1 MKNLGYCGIL
11 IYMSKVLNVKNIVI
25 ALAVV
30 LITALFAVCFFGGDV
45 KASASEEYL
54 INLTSSTAVYAG
66 KNLSAPIVVTKNG
79 NVFNDYTITYTKGG
93 EIVDGMKD
101 VGTYGISV
109 TINGVEPLVQK
120 DFTFTITP
128 KPLKIVVG
136 GGVEFLYSGMGYTRN
151 VSPLGEIDGEDS
163 GIVVTYRGDL
173 EELEPGELPVN
184 ADNYDMVFATS
195 NPNYSIGEIEGETN
209 LIIHKRTL
217 KVKVNDT
224 SVTFGET
231 PMFTYSIIGFVG
243 KEDESILDRKPEVRS
258 SATAVGTHNVVASG
272 GASQN
277 YNFEYE
283 VGHLT
288 INDVK
293 AEGKIEGTSTTFDVS
308 GVFAPFT
315 LYAGSTIDPKSE
327 EGKDL
332 VKTARDYR
340 MLNFTSDLQLVYQID
355 YTHGVQVSEK
365 IDVVFHNVTLNT
377 DDKYVIVVIDP
388 NGVVTQITKY
398 EYLNGTLS
406 FRTPS
411 LGTVMI
417 FKDTY
422 DTSVLLIVLG
432 CMILFIVLLFI
443 GSKMQYRNDK
453 RQADEAK
460 KRREIKRRGKYKWN

>member
-1 MKNLGYCGIL
+1 
-11 IYMSKVLNVKNIVI
+11 MSKVLNVKNLLI

-30 LITALFAVCFFGGDV
+30 LITALFAVCFAGDGIS
-45 KASASEEYL
+45 ASASEEYL
-54 INLTSSTAVYAG
+54 INLTSSSAVYTG
-66 KNLSAPIVVTKNG
+66 KDVNAPVAVTKNG
-79 NVFNDYTITYTKGG
+79 NAFSDYTVTYTQNG
-93 EIVDGMKD
+93 EVVSGMKNAGEYC
-101 VGTYGISV
+101 VSV
-109 TINGVEPLVQK
+109 VINGVEPLVQK

-136 GGVEFLYSGMGYTRN
+136 GSVEFLYSGMGYTRN
-151 VSPLGEIDGEDS
+151 VSPLGEVDGEDS
-163 GIVVTYRGDL
+163 GVIVTYRGDL
-173 EELEPGELPVN
+173 EELAPGELPVN
-184 ADNYDMVFATS
+184 ADNYDMVFSTS

-209 LIIHKRTL
+209 LIIKKRTL
-217 KVKVNDT
+217 KVKVDDT
-224 SVTFGET
+224 SIALGET
-231 PMFTYSIIGFVG
+231 PVFTYSIIGFVG
-243 KEDESILDRKPEVRS
+243 QEDESVLDRKPEVHTN
-258 SATAVGTHNVVASG
+258 ATAVGTHNVSAG
-272 GASQN
+272 GGSDQN
-277 YNFEYE
+277 YNFEYQ

-293 AEGKIEGTSTTFDVS
+293 AEGNVEGTSTSFDVS
-308 GVFAPFT
+308 GIFAPFT
-315 LYAGSTIDPKSE
+315 IYTGYTIDPKSE
-327 EGKDL
+327 EGKEL

-406 FRTPS
+406 FKTPS

-422 DTSVLLIVLG
+422 DTSVLLIVIG
-432 CMILFIVLLFI
+432 CIVAFIILLYV

-460 KRREIKRRGKYKWN
+460 KRREIKEKGKYRWN